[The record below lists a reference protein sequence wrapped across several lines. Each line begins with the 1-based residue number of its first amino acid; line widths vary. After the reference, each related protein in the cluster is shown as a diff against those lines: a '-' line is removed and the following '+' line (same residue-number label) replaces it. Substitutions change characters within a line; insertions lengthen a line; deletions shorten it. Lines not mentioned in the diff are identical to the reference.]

1 VPIYLDSTSA
11 IAMGQSLE
19 TQNTLIIFLRRYH
32 YVRNCVAAGDF
43 ITPWIDTENQS
54 ADIGTKQTPGPRH
67 LFITNFVQANMD
79 DQLVTQ
85 GKWN

>member
-1 VPIYLDSTSA
+1 
-11 IAMGQSLE
+11 M
-19 TQNTLIIFLRRYH
+19 
-32 YVRNCVAAGDF
+32 RNCVAAGDF

-67 LFITNFVQANMD
+67 LFLTNFVQANMD